1 MELSLSK
8 PSTNHSLCSSPR
20 SSLESLEKRSTASA
34 SPPSEERHPLLK
46 RALQQPPQLYGN
58 NGDRSQSVTTFQDE
72 VYKPHKKFR
81 RHNPSFSK
89 DDCSPTSSTTQHH
102 GGHRSASPPDMSGH
116 ARIGM
121 AGTSGG
127 GGMSLLASQLAEP
140 PLQSSLLASTLSQ
153 GLSGSLAS
161 EEQSKRNEIL
171 AQLILDGN
179 RKVHQVQQPAAI
191 SQKNSSSPQ
200 QPQGLLMCAWA
211 DPHQQRQLPQRS
223 TPSGHQ
229 LPSSAPV
236 MSRSSSSAVA
246 QHPQQANL
254 TAGPS
259 RHIPVATLP
268 TKPINRCPMAAA
280 ATAACPALSVTSTPV
295 ASTATSTVTS
305 GAQLIPTSTPY
316 QQPLN
321 LAPLNLCKRPVGAV
335 NGLNSQPRLEPV
347 AVATTESSIPTKA

>member
-102 GGHRSASPPDMSGH
+102 GGQRSASPPDMSGH
-116 ARIGM
+116 ARIGI

-127 GGMSLLASQLAEP
+127 GGISLLASQLAEP

-179 RKVHQVQQPAAI
+179 RKAHQVQQPAAI

-246 QHPQQANL
+246 QHPEQANL

-280 ATAACPALSVTSTPV
+280 ATAACPALSVTSTPA

-321 LAPLNLCKRPVGAV
+321 LAPLNLCKRPVGMV
-335 NGLNSQPRLEPV
+335 NGLNSQPGLEPV

>member
-1 MELSLSK
+1 M
-8 PSTNHSLCSSPR
+8 
-20 SSLESLEKRSTASA
+20 
-34 SPPSEERHPLLK
+34 
-46 RALQQPPQLYGN
+46 G
-58 NGDRSQSVTTFQDE
+58 
-72 VYKPHKKFR
+72 R

-102 GGHRSASPPDMSGH
+102 GGQRSASPPDMSGH

-179 RKVHQVQQPAAI
+179 RKTHQVQQPAAI

-211 DPHQQRQLPQRS
+211 DPHQQLLLSILNRPTRLQGLADTSRWPLCPRNLSTGVPWRQ
-223 TPSGHQ
+223 Q
-229 LPSSAPV
+229 LQL
-236 MSRSSSSAVA
+236 RA
-246 QHPQQANL
+246 QPCQ
-254 TAGPS
+254 
-259 RHIPVATLP
+259 
-268 TKPINRCPMAAA
+268 
-280 ATAACPALSVTSTPV
+280 
-295 ASTATSTVTS
+295 
-305 GAQLIPTSTPY
+305 
-316 QQPLN
+316 
-321 LAPLNLCKRPVGAV
+321 
-335 NGLNSQPRLEPV
+335 
-347 AVATTESSIPTKA
+347 